1 MIKLVVFR
9 WSPLIEKNICS
20 VPQYRKPVKFNA
32 DWIKMKSELTFLW
45 HDYETFG
52 AYPRLDRPAQF
63 AAIRTN
69 TELEPVGESI
79 SWYCQP
85 ARDVLPHPIASL
97 ITGITPQEA
106 LKKGCNEAEFAAR
119 IHAEMMEPGTCSAG
133 YNSIHFDDEFS
144 RNLFYRNFYDP
155 YEREYKNG
163 NSRWDLI
170 DLARMCYAL
179 RPEGIEWPEH
189 EPGKPSFKLEHL
201 SAANHIEHVGAH
213 EALSDV
219 VATIGLAQLIRTR
232 QPRLF
237 DWALKMRDQH
247 HVMNL
252 LNPAKPEPL
261 LHTSSRIPAN
271 RGCTTLV
278 LPLSIYPDRKKSV
291 IVYDLMS
298 DPEALLSLSAEDIS
312 DRLFTPASD
321 LPEGVERI
329 ALKAIHTNHVPMVAP
344 ASTLKGVDCQRIGLD
359 PQRCSEH
366 AAKLI
371 AGLPQLRNKVMDV
384 FKPYPPGT
392 DSDPDL
398 MIYSGGFFSQHD
410 RRLMEKIRT
419 TQPGGLAT
427 LDLPFKDRRLTE
439 MLFRYRARN
448 FPETLTRDE
457 SQQWQVQ
464 SLQRLKQPANDQV
477 LTPETFRLEILAA
490 RQAHEGNNRAQA
502 ILDHLEDW
510 GKDICRSD

>member
-1 MIKLVVFR
+1 MNT
-9 WSPLIEKNICS
+9 EH
-20 VPQYRKPVKFNA
+20 
-32 DWIKMKSELTFLW
+32 TFLW

-52 AYPRLDRPAQF
+52 AYPQLDRPAQF

-69 TELEPVGESI
+69 AELEYVGDSI
-79 SWYCQP
+79 NWYCQP

-97 ITGITPQEA
+97 ITGLTPQEV
-106 LKKGCNEAEFAAR
+106 LKKGLVEAEFAAK
-119 IHAEMMEPGTCSAG
+119 IHTEMMEPGTCSAG

-179 RPEGIEWPEH
+179 RPAGIEWPEH

-201 SAANHIEHVGAH
+201 STANHIEHLGAH

-219 VATIGLAQLIRTR
+219 VATIGLARLIRDR

-247 HVMNL
+247 HVMKL
-252 LNPAKPEPL
+252 LNPAKPEAL
-261 LHTSSRIPAN
+261 LHTSSRIPAK

-291 IVYDLMS
+291 IVYDLMT
-298 DPEALLSLSAEDIS
+298 DPDALLNLTADEIT

-329 ALKAIHTNHVPMVAP
+329 PLKAIHTNHVPMVAP
-344 ASTLKGVDCQRIGLD
+344 AVTLKNVDCQRIGLD
-359 PQRCSEH
+359 PERCFKH
-366 AAKLI
+366 AEKLI
-371 AGLPQLRNKVMDV
+371 RVLPQIRNKVMDV
-384 FKPYPPGT
+384 FKPYPPGADT
-392 DSDPDL
+392 DPDQ
-398 MIYSGGFFSQHD
+398 MIYSGGFFSDTD
-410 RRLMEKIRT
+410 RRLMDKIRNT
-419 TQPGGLAT
+419 APDKLTQLSW
-427 LDLPFKDRRLTE
+427 PFKDSRLKE

-448 FPETLTRDE
+448 FPATLSSDE
-457 SQQWQVQ
+457 YQLWQT
-464 SLQRLKQPANDQV
+464 QRLARLNRPADQRQ
-477 LTPETFRLEILAA
+477 LNPESFRTEISAA
-490 RQAHEGNNRAQA
+490 RQSHAADSKA
-502 ILDHLEDW
+502 LKILDQLEAW
-510 GKDICRSD
+510 GNEVCNAD